1 MPTGSCGTTIAT
13 ATRPNHTS
21 ATSVEKRF
29 VALACLQ
36 KEQFMKLAVKKENG
50 EGKPVFSGTKSGDAS
65 GRRQWLR
72 AVQGSLGEL
81 GEGALQ
87 LLNGT
92 LPYVPRVQVQEN
104 ADEVLVSVSLP
115 GIDQGSLEVLL
126 EKSSLVIRGASTT
139 EHETRR
145 RNYRRIAKLTRTF
158 ERAIPLHGEIER
170 NGTLATMHGE
180 VLTVRLPKA
189 DAARLPAHRVA
200 VAADP
205 AHGTNSPGASSR
217 ETAAV

>member
-1 MPTGSCGTTIAT
+1 
-13 ATRPNHTS
+13 
-21 ATSVEKRF
+21 
-29 VALACLQ
+29 
-36 KEQFMKLAVKKENG
+36 MKLTVKKENG

-72 AVQGSLGEL
+72 AVHGSLGEL
-81 GEGALQ
+81 AEGALQ

-92 LPYVPRVQVQEN
+92 LPYVPRVQVDES

-126 EKSSLVIRGASTT
+126 ENSSLVIRGASTT
-139 EHETRR
+139 ENETRR
-145 RNYRRIAKLTRTF
+145 RNYRRVTKLARTF
-158 ERAIPLHGEIER
+158 DRAIPLHGEIER
-170 NGTLATMHGE
+170 NGILATMHGE

-200 VAADP
+200 VAAD
-205 AHGTNSPGASSR
+205 AAKGKNSPAAPSR